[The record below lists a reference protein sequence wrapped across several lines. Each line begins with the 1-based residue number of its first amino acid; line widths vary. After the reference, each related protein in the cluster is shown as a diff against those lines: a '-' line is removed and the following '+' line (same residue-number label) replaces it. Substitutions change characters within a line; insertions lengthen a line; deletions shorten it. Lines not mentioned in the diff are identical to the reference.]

1 MHSHIEMIY
10 NVARII
16 NHLSQ
21 SIKLAPG
28 DLIYTG
34 TPACVEPVVS
44 DDRVVGSIDK
54 LGTPTT
60 AVG

>member
-1 MHSHIEMIY
+1 MIY
-10 NVARII
+10 DVARII

-34 TPACVEPVVS
+34 TPAGVGPVVS
-44 DDRVVGSIDK
+44 GDRMVGSIDK
-54 LGTPTT
+54 LGTLTIT
-60 AVG
+60 VG